1 MWARCRRSLR
11 PGPTLTAARA
21 AAGLQQ
27 GDAAHQHAPLLHR
40 GRALR
45 RQVHSRLLFDVAC
58 GRRRGVAGGRLAV
71 LCQCTAGLPWF
82 PKPALPMFCVLC
94 KCLVIPPTSPPVHLP
109 PPPPCRSKNLKQLL
123 ARKALP
129 DLGRAADVAEFL
141 TRSGYGS
148 VRCPGFF
155 TANLRSS
162 RFAGISICLGALA
175 CCKCATRRQADLLQA
190 RATLLV
196 SLPCLHHPC
205 LLPCAL
211 IFLLFSTPPPPTTA
225 GERGGGGG
233 AVAGGA
239 AGRGGGPPRRPPVA
253 RAPL

>member
-1 MWARCRRSLR
+1 M
-11 PGPTLTAARA
+11 
-21 AAGLQQ
+21 
-27 GDAAHQHAPLLHR
+27 
-40 GRALR
+40 
-45 RQVHSRLLFDVAC
+45 
-58 GRRRGVAGGRLAV
+58 

-129 DLGRAADVAEFL
+129 DLGGAADVAEFL

-211 IFLLFSTPPPPTTA
+211 IVCPSPPHCHQQPQESEGEEAEQSRVELPAEAGARPGARQSRVRLFEVRTCMLPDVPA
-225 GERGGGGG
+225 
-233 AVAGGA
+233 
-239 AGRGGGPPRRPPVA
+239 
-253 RAPL
+253 